1 MNRTLRMSLEEEKCI
16 DMIYMNKRGELTQ
29 RIIKVLE
36 IHEHHIKAFCF
47 MRKEK
52 RTFRKENILSVFMI
66 RSQRKVGA

>member
-1 MNRTLRMSLEEEKCI
+1 MNRTLQMSLEEEKCI
-16 DMIYMNKRGELTQ
+16 DMIYMNKCGELTQ

-36 IHEHHIKAFCF
+36 INEDHIKAFCF
-47 MRKEK
+47 LRKEK